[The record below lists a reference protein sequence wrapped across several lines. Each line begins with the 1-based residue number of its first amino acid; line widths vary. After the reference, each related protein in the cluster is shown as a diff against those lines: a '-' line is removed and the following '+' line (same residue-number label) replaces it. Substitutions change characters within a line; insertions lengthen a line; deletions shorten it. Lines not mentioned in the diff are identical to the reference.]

1 MGDSTIRSIMQPG
14 SNIRR
19 ITIDNVAQDI
29 EQELLQSQNFLFHEN
44 SSLPRVK
51 SFAVDLALVGLS
63 IRTGHLVDA
72 LCPKDPCRVFSTLL
86 HRLEQKSKLF
96 QDVFHVYEPY
106 SEQSFLINAS
116 LLLAKYTIE
125 DMSNWPHTSAYPVF
139 VSTGSPPK
147 ILSTP
152 TEGLFALVQNLIQQL
167 RDPSPVLKEKSTII
181 LPQGLFANLT
191 VPFAA
196 VLLEYPVAYCPSG
209 TVVSPFLSSATLD
222 IYEVRLTLPDQGYV
236 TSGRRKAWPSV
247 NDEDR
252 HYCSVLKFSCP
263 SDLGRSCP
271 GLNPQSIQESL
282 QSCFD
287 SRIAN
292 LLQLMGSTHTI
303 SVHHTIESLD
313 RVAL

>member
-1 MGDSTIRSIMQPG
+1 MQPTT

-19 ITIDNVAQDI
+19 ITVDNVARAI
-29 EQELLQSQNFLFHEN
+29 EQELLQSRDFLFHEN
-44 SSLPRVK
+44 SSLSRVK

-63 IRTGHLVDA
+63 IRAGHLVDA
-72 LCPKDPCRVFSTLL
+72 FCPKDPCRGFSTLL
-86 HRLEQKSKLF
+86 HRLKQKSKLF
-96 QDVFHVYEPY
+96 QDVVHVYEPC

-125 DMSNWPHTSAYPVF
+125 DISGGMSNWPPTSAYPVF
-139 VSTGSPPK
+139 VSTSSPPE

-167 RDPSPVLKEKSTII
+167 QDPSPVLKEKSTII

-247 NDEDR
+247 NDEHR
-252 HYCSVLKFSCP
+252 HYRSVLKFSCP

-271 GLNPQSIQESL
+271 ELNPQSIQESL

-292 LLQLMGSTHTI
+292 SLQLLWSTHTI